1 MEAAEPQPTVSSTGG
16 FSDAELDAPTPEGTQ
31 VAIDGGRL
39 TDRQLNR
46 ALTALGAETTV
57 NAKQVHR
64 QRLLAARR
72 TQDERVRGLGDLI
85 CTYSQSAKD
94 PDQMAAVMIGLP
106 FRC

>member
-1 MEAAEPQPTVSSTGG
+1 M
-16 FSDAELDAPTPEGTQ
+16 
-31 VAIDGGRL
+31 AIDGGRL

-72 TQDERVRGLGDLI
+72 TQDDRMRGLGDLI
-85 CTYSQSAKD
+85 RTYSKSVAE
-94 PDQMAAVMIGLP
+94 PDQMAPAVIWLP
-106 FRC
+106 SPVLAASLRSLFCEAGATVETASAIAGK